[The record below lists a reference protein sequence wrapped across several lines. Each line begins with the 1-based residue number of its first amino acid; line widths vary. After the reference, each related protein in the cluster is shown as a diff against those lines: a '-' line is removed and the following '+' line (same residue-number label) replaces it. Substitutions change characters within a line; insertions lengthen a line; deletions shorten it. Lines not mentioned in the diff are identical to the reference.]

1 MGVDSVHYD
10 GAMARPLD
18 GIRVLDF
25 TRVVSG
31 PSGTKALADLG
42 AEVIKLEPP
51 TGDTT
56 RRAQP
61 RVEGVPVYFAQQNAG
76 KRCISIDLATDD
88 GQALARR
95 LADNVDVIVENFRPG
110 VMARNGLGYDDITT
124 TNPGVIYCSITGYGQ
139 DGPESGRRAYAPAV
153 HAEVGLLEMTAR
165 RRREAVANEI
175 ASWADL
181 QSGLQAAL
189 GIVAALHHRNATG
202 RGQHIDVAMADVMLQ
217 MTEWT
222 AVELA
227 GGEGD
232 GQAVFGPANAPVVTL
247 ADGSM
252 ASVPGDPVVQWPLW
266 MQAVDDAELAVD
278 PRFIEREDRVA
289 NRAQVTEALRG
300 WAKNIPDFET
310 FEQIIGSVGMAAG
323 QVKKLADMV
332 DASWAVHRES
342 FTDIGETDPL
352 LVPTSPFRFNELEAG
367 VAGPTQF
374 QGMEN
379 REVLREFLD
388 VTDAELDRLEA
399 DGVLIN
405 RPFKR

>member
-1 MGVDSVHYD
+1 
-10 GAMARPLD
+10 MARPLD

-51 TGDTT
+51 IGDTT
-56 RRAQP
+56 RRAHP
-61 RVEGVPVYFAQQNAG
+61 RIGGVPVYFAQQNAG
-76 KRCISIDLATDD
+76 KRCISIDLTTDD
-88 GQALARR
+88 GRALARK
-95 LADNVDVIVENFRPG
+95 LADHVEVVVENFRPG
-110 VMARNGLGYDDITT
+110 VMKRLGLDYDEITS

-139 DGPESGRRAYAPAV
+139 DGPETERRAYAPAV

-165 RRREAVANEI
+165 RRREPVMNEI

-189 GIVAALHHRNATG
+189 GIVAALHHRNTTG
-202 RGQHIDVAMADVMLQ
+202 EGQYLDVAMADVMLQ

-232 GQAVFGPANAPVVTL
+232 GRAVFGPANAPVVTL

-252 ASVPGDPVVQWPLW
+252 ASIPGDPVVQWPLW
-266 MQAVDDAELAVD
+266 MQAVDDPELAAD
-278 PRFIEREDRVA
+278 PRFADREQRVA
-289 NRAQVTEALRG
+289 RRAEVTEALRA
-300 WAKNIPDFET
+300 WALTVPDFPT
-310 FEQIIGSVGMAAG
+310 FEQRIEAVGMAAG
-323 QVKKLADMV
+323 QVKTMADMV
-332 DASWAVHRES
+332 NAPWAVHRES
-342 FTDIGETDPL
+342 FTDIGENEPI

-367 VAGPTQF
+367 VGGPTQP
-374 QGMEN
+374 QGKEN
-379 REVLREFLD
+379 RDVLRELLD
-388 VTDAELDRLEA
+388 LDDAELDRLEG
-399 DGVLIN
+399 DGVLIE
-405 RPFKR
+405 RPFKP